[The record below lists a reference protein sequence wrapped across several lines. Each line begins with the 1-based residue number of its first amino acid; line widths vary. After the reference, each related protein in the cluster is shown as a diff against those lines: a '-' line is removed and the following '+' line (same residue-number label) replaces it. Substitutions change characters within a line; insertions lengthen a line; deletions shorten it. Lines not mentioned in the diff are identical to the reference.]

1 MAQSLSNLPIGSQIK
16 FGKYSVNEE
25 PAQDIVWEI
34 AAKGHQCEPAYP
46 SNSITLFSKYILD
59 LRAFDSREN
68 ILPGYATLNVSQYGY
83 NKYGESNIDQW
94 LNSDADAGA
103 WYMPQHEGDCPPT
116 AGNIY
121 NTPSEYDM
129 RPGFLNAFTEDEKN
143 ALLDTTIRCVNG
155 RTAAE
160 ADNSSASLTY
170 YDIVRKVFLPSLA
183 ESGISNYHKEG
194 SAFYGYGSELRAMYS
209 PQFLAYS
216 PVSSSVSPSE
226 YGTYWFRTVQ
236 PTNNYDVAYKTNLT
250 ANSNNHYWA
259 ANGNVGVRPVIN
271 LPISIVVSD
280 TTDSDGCYT
289 VVWNNAPNAP
299 TSLNVPTIYGGRGNT
314 ISWSAS
320 SDPDGDS
327 VSYQLECSVD
337 GGAFTRI
344 YSGTSLS
351 YTHTLASG
359 ATTIQY
365 RVRAVDSKGAAGA
378 YTTSQS
384 ITVTNNRAPVISGN
398 DSNLG
403 TIVNGISLSYT
414 VTDEDGDTVEVV
426 EKLDGTVFRTYTVT
440 LGSTN
445 TCSINGVDW
454 LKVLN
459 GTHTLMIIAT
469 DSKGVS
475 CTRTHTFTK
484 NVTTMS
490 IITDP
495 MDSSTKPQR
504 IVFTVSRV
512 IPLGAIFKVEVC
524 NNGNDA
530 SPTWEDAT
538 TFAEGTTAYTFT
550 NAQKTANS
558 WAVRIR
564 VTVDRNGATGSCY
577 ISGIGGN
584 FE

>member
-1 MAQSLSNLPIGSQIK
+1 MAQSLSNLPIGSLIK
-16 FGKYSVNEE
+16 FGKYSVNGE
-25 PAQDIVWEI
+25 PAQSIVWQI

-59 LRAFDSREN
+59 LRAFDAKETHLSS
-68 ILPGYATLNVSQYGY
+68 YANRNVSNYGY

-103 WYMPQHEGDCPPT
+103 WYKSQHDGDCPPSANAILTYPT
-116 AGNIY
+116 A
-121 NTPSEYDM
+121 YDT

-143 ALLDTTIRCVNG
+143 ALLDTTIRCVDG

-194 SAFYGYGSELRAMYS
+194 SAFYGYNSELRAMHS

-216 PVSSSVSPSE
+216 PVSNHVSPTQ

-236 PTNNYDVAYKTNLT
+236 TTNNYEVAYKTNLT
-250 ANSNNHYWA
+250 VNSNNHLKA
-259 ANGNVGVRPVIN
+259 ADGSAGIRPVIN
-271 LPISIVVSD
+271 LPISLVVSD

-289 VVWNNAPNAP
+289 AVWNNAPNAP
-299 TSLNVPTIYGGRGNT
+299 TSLNIPTIHGGRGNT

-320 SDPDGDS
+320 TDPDGDS
-327 VSYQLECSVD
+327 VSYQLECSID
-337 GGAFTRI
+337 GGGFTSI

-351 YTHTLASG
+351 YTHTLALG

-384 ITVTNNRAPVISGN
+384 ITVTNNHAPVISGN

-403 TIVNGISLSYT
+403 TIVDGISLSYT
-414 VTDEDGDTVEVV
+414 VTDEDGDAVEVV
-426 EKLDGTVFRTYTVT
+426 EKIDGTVFRTYAVT

-459 GTHTLMIIAT
+459 GTHTLTIIAT

-490 IITDP
+490 IITDS
-495 MDSSTKPQR
+495 MDSSTKPSR
-504 IVFTVSRV
+504 IVFTVTRV
-512 IPLGAIFKVEVC
+512 IPVGAIFKVEVC

-530 SPTWEDAT
+530 SPKWEDAT
-538 TFAEGTTAYTFT
+538 TFADGNTAYTFT
-550 NAQKTANS
+550 NTNKTANT
-558 WAVRIR
+558 WGVRIK
-564 VTVDRNGATGSCY
+564 VSVDRNGATGSCF

>member
-1 MAQSLSNLPIGSQIK
+1 MAQSLSNLSIGSLIK
-16 FGKYSVNEE
+16 FGKYSVNGE
-25 PAQDIVWEI
+25 PAQDIVWQI

-59 LRAFDSREN
+59 LRAFDAKETHLSSYSTR
-68 ILPGYATLNVSQYGY
+68 NVSNYGY

-94 LNSDADAGA
+94 LNSDAEAGA
-103 WYMPQHEGDCPPT
+103 WYKSRHEGDCPPS
-116 AGNIY
+116 AGAILDA
-121 NTPSEYDM
+121 PSAYDA
-129 RPGFLNAFTEDEKN
+129 RPGFLNAFTAEEKN

-194 SAFYGYGSELRAMYS
+194 SAFYGYGSELRAFPS
-209 PQFLAYS
+209 PQFGVYS
-216 PVSSSVSPSE
+216 PLSSYMPQSQ

-236 PTNNYDVAYKTNLT
+236 TTNNYEVAYKTNLT
-250 ANSNNHYWA
+250 ANSNNHSKA
-259 ANGNVGVRPVIN
+259 AEGNVGIRPVIN

-280 TTDSDGCYT
+280 TTDSEGCYT

-327 VSYQLECSVD
+327 IIYELECSVD

-365 RVRAVDSKGAAGA
+365 RVRAVDSKGAGGA

-384 ITVTNNRAPVISGN
+384 ITVTNNRAPIISGS

-403 TIVNGISLSYT
+403 TIDGVSVSYT
-414 VTDEDGDTVEVV
+414 ITDFVDDIVEVV
-426 EKLDGTVFRTYTVT
+426 EALDGTPIRTYTAV
-440 LGSTN
+440 LGTSY
-445 TCSINGVDW
+445 TCEILGVDW

-459 GTHTLMIIAT
+459 GSHTLTITAT
-469 DSKGVS
+469 DNKGAS
-475 CTRTHTFTK
+475 STRNYTFTK

-490 IITDP
+490 IVTDP
-495 MDSSTKPQR
+495 MDSSSMPQR

-558 WAVRIR
+558 WAVRVK
-564 VTVDRNGATGSCY
+564 VTVDRNGATGSCF

>member
-1 MAQSLSNLPIGSQIK
+1 
-16 FGKYSVNEE
+16 
-25 PAQDIVWEI
+25 
-34 AAKGHQCEPAYP
+34 
-46 SNSITLFSKYILD
+46 
-59 LRAFDSREN
+59 
-68 ILPGYATLNVSQYGY
+68 
-83 NKYGESNIDQW
+83 
-94 LNSDADAGA
+94 
-103 WYMPQHEGDCPPT
+103 MPQ
-116 AGNIY
+116 
-121 NTPSEYDM
+121 S
-129 RPGFLNAFTEDEKN
+129 
-143 ALLDTTIRCVNG
+143 
-155 RTAAE
+155 
-160 ADNSSASLTY
+160 
-170 YDIVRKVFLPSLA
+170 
-183 ESGISNYHKEG
+183 
-194 SAFYGYGSELRAMYS
+194 
-209 PQFLAYS
+209 Q
-216 PVSSSVSPSE
+216 

-236 PTNNYDVAYKTNLT
+236 TTNNYEVAYKTNLT
-250 ANSNNHYWA
+250 ANSNNHSKA
-259 ANGNVGVRPVIN
+259 AEGNVGIRPVIN

-327 VSYQLECSVD
+327 ISYELECSVD

-365 RVRAVDSKGAAGA
+365 RVRAVDSKGAGGA

-384 ITVTNNRAPVISGN
+384 ITVTNNRAPIISGS

-403 TIVNGISLSYT
+403 TIDGVSVSYT
-414 VTDEDGDTVEVV
+414 ITDFVDDIVEVV
-426 EKLDGTVFRTYTVT
+426 EALDGTPIRTYTAV
-440 LGSTN
+440 LGTSY
-445 TCSINGVDW
+445 TCEILGVDW

-459 GTHTLMIIAT
+459 GSHTLTITAT
-469 DSKGVS
+469 DNKGAS
-475 CTRTHTFTK
+475 STRNYTFTK

-490 IITDP
+490 IVTDP
-495 MDSSTKPQR
+495 MDSSSMPQR

-550 NAQKTANS
+550 NTQKTANS
-558 WAVRIR
+558 WAVRVK
-564 VTVDRNGATGSCY
+564 VTVDRNGATGSCF